1 LRLQDDAHPAFL
13 RRLAYAPVMG
23 RIVAGAALSGLLA
36 LLPACSGGSDSKP
49 TVGKLACPVAITA
62 PNLDAY
68 TVFRPGATT
77 ANPEDIVFGIKLVS
91 VRSTCKNET
100 GGLRVITNISFIAVR
115 NDPELRLGDF
125 TYFVAVADARQN
137 VVAKQNFA
145 LRVDFAP
152 RQKQMRI
159 GEEITE
165 HLPLTDLS
173 LGGQF
178 AVVVGLQLS
187 QQQLDLNRQRQ

>member
-1 LRLQDDAHPAFL
+1 LRLQDDGHPAFL

-23 RIVAGAALSGLLA
+23 RILAGAALSGLLA
-36 LLPACSGGSDSKP
+36 LLAACSGGSKP
-49 TVGKLACPVAITA
+49 AVGRPTCPAAIAA

-68 TVFRPGATT
+68 TVFRPGASTT
-77 ANPEDIVFGIKLVS
+77 NPEDIVFGIKLIS

-100 GGLRVITNISFIAVR
+100 GGLRVTTNIAFIAVR
-115 NDPELRLGDF
+115 NDPDLRLGDF

-137 VVAKQNFA
+137 IVAKQNFA

-165 HLPLTDLS
+165 HLPLADLS
-173 LGGQF
+173 LGSQF

-187 QQQLDLNRQRQ
+187 QQQLDLNRQRE